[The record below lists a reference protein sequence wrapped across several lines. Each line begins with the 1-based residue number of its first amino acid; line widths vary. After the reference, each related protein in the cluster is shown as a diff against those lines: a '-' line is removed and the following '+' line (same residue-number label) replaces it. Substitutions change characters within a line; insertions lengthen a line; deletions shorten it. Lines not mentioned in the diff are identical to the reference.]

1 MERGRPEKVTSFF
14 SVLSVILSQKN
25 GKNLIRWNIDKTNEK
40 C

>member
-14 SVLSVILSQKN
+14 ILSVILSQKN
-25 GKNLIRWNIDKTNEK
+25 GKNLIRWNIDITNEK